1 MTDPAPE
8 ERRMLDYLRTRAAAL
23 TPPELRARVRA
34 AAGEL
39 DQALAGV
46 AETDVRRQ
54 PLPGEWSLAQVV
66 DHVAQTTARCAEE
79 LRHLLAG
86 RRPPAPPVYEAL
98 TSGAALWAP
107 WVELVD
113 GLRASN
119 AEYDAVL
126 AIAAT
131 AAAPAGVTA
140 RAILVVN
147 REVPDGRTEPLSFSA
162 ELGWKE
168 YALVQRLHLLDHRNQ
183 ARKVRAALA
192 TGAVRA

>member
-1 MTDPAPE
+1 MTDPVPE
-8 ERRMLDYLRTRAAAL
+8 ARRMLDYLKTRAAAL

-39 DQALAGV
+39 DQALAGA
-46 AETDVRRQ
+46 AEADVRRQ
-54 PLPGEWSLAQVV
+54 PLPGEWSLAQIV

-107 WVELVD
+107 WAELLD

-126 AIAAT
+126 ATAAT
-131 AAAPAGVTA
+131 AAAPAVVTA
-140 RAILVVN
+140 RAILIVN
-147 REVPDGRTEPLSFSA
+147 REVPDGKAEPLLFSA
-162 ELGWKE
+162 ELDWKE

-183 ARKVRAALA
+183 ARKARAALA

>member
-8 ERRMLDYLRTRAAAL
+8 QRRMLDYLRTRAAAL
-23 TPPELRARVRA
+23 TSPELRARVRA

-46 AETDVRRQ
+46 AEPDVRRRSA
-54 PLPGEWSLAQVV
+54 PGEWSVAQVV

-107 WVELVD
+107 WAELLD

-126 AIAAT
+126 ATAAT

-140 RAILVVN
+140 RAILIVN
-147 REVPDGRTEPLSFSA
+147 REAPDGKADPLLFSA

-183 ARKVRAALA
+183 VRKIRAALT
-192 TGAVRA
+192 TGAVRP

>member
-1 MTDPAPE
+1 MTDSTPE
-8 ERRMLDYLRTRAAAL
+8 QIRMLDYLRTRAAAL

-39 DQALAGV
+39 EQALIGIDA
-46 AETDVRRQ
+46 ATVRHR
-54 PLPGEWSLAQVV
+54 PAPGEWSLAQVV
-66 DHVAQTTARCAEE
+66 DHVAQTTARGAEE

-98 TSGAALWAP
+98 TSGAAAWAP
-107 WVELVD
+107 WTELLD
-113 GLRASN
+113 GLHASN

-126 AIAAT
+126 ASIAG
-131 AAAPAGVTA
+131 AAVPAGVTA

-147 REVPDGRTEPLSFSA
+147 RTGIDAGGEPLLFAA

-168 YALVQRLHLLDHRNQ
+168 YALVQRLHLLDHRGQ
-183 ARKVRAALA
+183 VRQLRAALVG
-192 TGAVRA
+192 GAVKA